1 MDDLLQEFIAE
12 TRETLEALSSEVVA
26 WEAAPGDRA
35 RLDAIFRFVHTVKG
49 SCGFLDLPRL
59 ARLSHAAEDVL
70 AHARDGK
77 RMPDTALVDAVL
89 AIVDRIGAIVEG
101 IAANVTLD
109 DSDDEALIAA
119 LTRVEEVVATAP
131 APRVAGTP
139 RTAPRSI
146 RLNVDLLDR
155 MMSGMSDMVLARNE
169 LARRLRDDVLDPRV
183 EAALDQLSLTVADM
197 RDTVTRT
204 RMQKV
209 DALFSAL
216 PRMVRDTAAELG
228 KAVSLRIEGSDVDLD
243 REMIEMMR
251 DPLVHIIRNA
261 IDHGIET
268 PARRRS
274 LGKAPTGQIRV
285 TARQS
290 GNQILIEIED
300 DGAGIDVA
308 RIAAKA
314 VANDVRSAAEVA
326 GMTPA
331 DKLRLV
337 FEPGLSSRDTV
348 SAVSGRGVGMDVVRA
363 NIEHVGGRI
372 ALDNRPGRGL
382 TITIQVPL
390 TLSIMSTLIVAVAD
404 QRFAIA
410 RQTIEEIVKVRG
422 DQVRID
428 PVGDIKVAT
437 VRGRRL
443 PMLALAPF
451 LAIGEGEPTTLVI
464 VSTREGDYALGV
476 DDVLDTEEVVVK
488 PAAPAVMGTGLYAG
502 QTLPDSGMP
511 MLLLDGGGLALAAGL
526 RFQQDIIAATEALA
540 PEAANPALLFE
551 DLDGAR
557 RAIPLG
563 AIDRVEKASA
573 EAIHRSGGRT
583 RLVVDGATI
592 PLHHGDAA
600 ALDRALARGTIEVLR
615 LTDGEAECAY
625 AIGGALEIIQLPA
638 DISPAADGPVLGVA
652 VCEGRAIEILDPL
665 AFFLDSDVPDQG
677 EAAPLCLLDGAGAAW
692 MDRFLRPVLEAHG
705 YRCTLRP
712 DGDEAPAVRLVMDED
727 AVAADRSDAPVLRLC
742 RDREGACE
750 PGSIY
755 RYDRSALIAALAG
768 HARRGGR

>member
-1 MDDLLQEFIAE
+1 
-12 TRETLEALSSEVVA
+12 
-26 WEAAPGDRA
+26 
-35 RLDAIFRFVHTVKG
+35 
-49 SCGFLDLPRL
+49 
-59 ARLSHAAEDVL
+59 
-70 AHARDGK
+70 
-77 RMPDTALVDAVL
+77 
-89 AIVDRIGAIVEG
+89 
-101 IAANVTLD
+101 
-109 DSDDEALIAA
+109 
-119 LTRVEEVVATAP
+119 
-131 APRVAGTP
+131 
-139 RTAPRSI
+139 
-146 RLNVDLLDR
+146 
-155 MMSGMSDMVLARNE
+155 
-169 LARRLRDDVLDPRV
+169 VLDPRV

-428 PVGDIKVAT
+428 SVSRD
-437 VRGRRL
+437 RRRR
-443 PMLALAPF
+443 
-451 LAIGEGEPTTLVI
+451 THH
-464 VSTREGDYALGV
+464 
-476 DDVLDTEEVVVK
+476 
-488 PAAPAVMGTGLYAG
+488 AG
-502 QTLPDSGMP
+502 
-511 MLLLDGGGLALAAGL
+511 
-526 RFQQDIIAATEALA
+526 
-540 PEAANPALLFE
+540 
-551 DLDGAR
+551 
-557 RAIPLG
+557 
-563 AIDRVEKASA
+563 DRV
-573 EAIHRSGGRT
+573 H
-583 RLVVDGATI
+583 
-592 PLHHGDAA
+592 P
-600 ALDRALARGTIEVLR
+600 RG
-615 LTDGEAECAY
+615 
-625 AIGGALEIIQLPA
+625 
-638 DISPAADGPVLGVA
+638 
-652 VCEGRAIEILDPL
+652 
-665 AFFLDSDVPDQG
+665 
-677 EAAPLCLLDGAGAAW
+677 
-692 MDRFLRPVLEAHG
+692 
-705 YRCTLRP
+705 
-712 DGDEAPAVRLVMDED
+712 
-727 AVAADRSDAPVLRLC
+727 
-742 RDREGACE
+742 
-750 PGSIY
+750 
-755 RYDRSALIAALAG
+755 
-768 HARRGGR
+768 

>member
-12 TRETLEALSSEVVA
+12 TRETLEALSSEIVA

-59 ARLSHAAEDVL
+59 AKLSHAAEDVL
-70 AHARDGK
+70 AAARDGQ

-89 AIVDRIGAIVEG
+89 AIVDRIGAVVEG
-101 IAANVTLD
+101 IAADVVLD
-109 DSDDEALIAA
+109 DSDDDALIAA
-119 LTRVEEVVATAP
+119 LTRVEEPVVPAP
-131 APRVAGTP
+131 AARVAAAP
-139 RTAPRSI
+139 RAAPRSI

-204 RMQKV
+204 RMQKI
-209 DALFSAL
+209 DGLFSAL

-228 KAVSLRIEGSDVDLD
+228 KAVTLRIEGSDVDLD

-261 IDHGIET
+261 IDHGIEA

-274 LGKAPTGQIRV
+274 LGKPPTGQICI

-314 VANDVRSAAEVA
+314 IQNDVRSAAEVA
-326 GMTPA
+326 GMSPA
-331 DKLRLV
+331 EKLKLV

-382 TITIQVPL
+382 VITIQVPL

-410 RQTIEEIVKVRG
+410 RQAVEEIVKVRG
-422 DQVRID
+422 EQVRID
-428 PVGDIKVAT
+428 PVGDIRVAT

-443 PMLALAPF
+443 PMLPLGSF
-451 LAIGEGEPTTLVI
+451 LEIGQGDPSTLVI
-464 VSTREGDYALGV
+464 VSTRDGDYALGV

-488 PAAPAVMGTGLYAG
+488 PAAPAVMGSGLYAG
-502 QTLPDSGMP
+502 QTLPDSGLP
-511 MLLLDGGGLALAAGL
+511 MLLLDSGGLAQAAGL
-526 RFQQDIIAATEALA
+526 RFQRDIIAANEATA
-540 PEAANPALLFE
+540 QETANPALLFD

-563 AIDRVEKASA
+563 AIDRVEKATA
-573 EAIHRSGGRT
+573 EAVHRSGGHT
-583 RLVVDGATI
+583 RLIVDGTTM
-592 PLHHGDAA
+592 PLHHIGSA
-600 ALDRALARGTIEVLR
+600 ALDEALAHGEVEVLR
-615 LTDGEAECAY
+615 LTDGETECAY

-638 DISPAADGPVLGVA
+638 EIAPATGGPVLGIA
-652 VCEGRAIEILDPL
+652 VWEGRALEILDPL
-665 AFFLDSDVPDQG
+665 VFFLDSGVADTGPV
-677 EAAPLCLLDGAGAAW
+677 APLCLLDGAGAAW

-705 YRCTLRP
+705 YRCTLTP
-712 DGDEAPAVRLVMDED
+712 DGEEPPSVRLMMEEDAIVAAPSEAPVVRL
-727 AVAADRSDAPVLRLC
+727 R
-742 RDREGACE
+742 RDREGLAD
-750 PGSIY
+750 PDSIY
-755 RYDRSALIAALAG
+755 RYDRSALIAAVAG